1 MADLETIRDRV
12 VEATK
17 SSAAKVGVADIT
29 LEADRDDD
37 GTDFL
42 RVIVQLK
49 PRKEPNDKAL
59 EALLETIEGAVG
71 AIDQRYPSVRF
82 VDAA

>member
-1 MADLETIRDRV
+1 V
-12 VEATK
+12 
-17 SSAAKVGVADIT
+17 S
-29 LEADRDDD
+29 
-37 GTDFL
+37 F
-42 RVIVQLK
+42 VQLK

>member
-1 MADLETIRDRV
+1 VADLQTIKDRV
-12 VEATK
+12 VEATRL
-17 SSAAKVGVADIT
+17 SAKKVGVTDIT
-29 LEADRDDD
+29 LEADRNDD
-37 GTDFL
+37 GIDFL

-49 PRKEPNDKAL
+49 PRKELNDKAL

-71 AIDQRYPSVRF
+71 AIDQRYPSVQF